1 MLLFKKKDS
10 GAEAAK
16 AHGTERSPKWNGVRK
31 AHLKLE
37 PSCVACAKKRKGLW
51 AKVVAI
57 VKPVQVHHIYPFHV
71 VVALGRPDLELD
83 HRNLITLCESGEKHH
98 ICLGHLGDFSSFN
111 PGVRVHA
118 EKSFHGMTA
127 DQITT
132 SNHWHELVKM
142 RPEDL
147 GKMSDAT
154 KQDYRADLDRLFPKA
169 A

>member
-16 AHGTERSPKWNGVRK
+16 PHGAERSSKWSKVRK
-31 AHLKLE
+31 EHLKLE
-37 PSCVACAKKRKGLW
+37 PSCVACAKKRKGIW

-57 VKPVQVHHIYPFHV
+57 VKPVQVHHIFPFHV

-83 HRNLITLCESGEKHH
+83 HRNLVTLCESGEKHH

-111 PGVRVHA
+111 PGIREHA
-118 EKSFHGMTA
+118 EKTFHGMTA
-127 DQITT
+127 VQIMG
-132 SNHWHELVKM
+132 SPRWKELVHI

-147 GKMSDAT
+147 GKMSQVT
-154 KQDYRADLDRLFPKA
+154 KDSYLVDLNRLFPKNN
-169 A
+169 